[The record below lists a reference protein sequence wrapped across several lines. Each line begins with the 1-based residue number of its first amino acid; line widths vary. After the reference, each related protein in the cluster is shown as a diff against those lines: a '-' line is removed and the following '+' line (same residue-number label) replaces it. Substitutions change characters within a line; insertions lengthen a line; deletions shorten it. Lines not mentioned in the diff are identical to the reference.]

1 MRILLTILTFF
12 IASSVQTLA
21 EPDHGTIVRV
31 DYEGLSYAAQFW
43 TGSDK
48 LVIVGLPESDL
59 RAFPPSAAEAVAARV
74 LAAVGMS
81 CAFGPAAPDQYGL
94 PPGTTW
100 DVPYRC

>member
-1 MRILLTILTFF
+1 MRFAAVLILVL
-12 IASSVQTLA
+12 SVNSAQA
-21 EPDHGTIVRV
+21 GEPEHGTIVTV
-31 DYEGLSYAAQFW
+31 EHDGLSYAAHFW

-59 RAFPPSAAEAVAARV
+59 RAYPPATAEAVAARAM
-74 LAAVGMS
+74 AAVGMS
-81 CAFGPAAPDQYGL
+81 CTLGPAMPDQYGL